1 MKITK
6 GQLIIEVSETSEG
19 FIASVNKKYICG
31 CTGFY
36 RPTAAEAIECAL
48 KYFEECFW

>member
-6 GQLIIEVSETSEG
+6 GQLIIEVNETVEG
-19 FIASVNKKYICG
+19 FIASVNKKYVCG

-36 RPTAAEAIECAL
+36 RPTVAEAIKVAL
-48 KYFEECFW
+48 EYFRKCFW

>member
-6 GQLIIEVSETSEG
+6 GQLVIKVSETAEG
-19 FIASVNKKYICG
+19 YIASVNKKYICG

-36 RPTAAEAIECAL
+36 RTTILEAIECAL
-48 KYFEECFW
+48 AYFEECFW